1 MERVLGRPIVPWP
14 PQTWVLKSLSLAALY
29 FNPTLD
35 TARARLE
42 EAQAAVITANA
53 RPNPTISIAPGIPSP
68 YLLTLDLAFPI
79 ETAGK
84 RGHRV
89 QFARSMN
96 EAAQF
101 DLADSAWNVRRAVRV
116 ALLKYLLASRSLAVI
131 HAEEQVRT
139 DTVTLLEQRFS
150 VGEIP
155 RPEVDLSQISLSQ
168 TRLAISAAEGQLG
181 EAKAELAASV
191 GIPVAGLQGF
201 DFSWPDMDTPP
212 SSESLSLPEIRR
224 NAVLNRLDVR
234 RTLAQYAAAEADL
247 QLEIAKQYPDV
258 QLGPGYTYEERNSFF
273 TIGFSTTLPIF
284 NRNQGPIAEAET
296 RRKELGATFLAT
308 QARVIAQSET
318 ALARY
323 EAARKELSEANES
336 LSKLQAVQEQMT
348 RRAMGIGQVD
358 RLELNGVLLQGVV
371 VARARLDALA
381 RAQTALGEL
390 EDAIQRPLTGSDMIP
405 PKPDSPLFQ
414 QLEKGSK
421 P

>member
-1 MERVLGRPIVPWP
+1 M
-14 PQTWVLKSLSLAALY
+14 
-29 FNPTLD
+29 
-35 TARARLE
+35 
-42 EAQAAVITANA
+42 
-53 RPNPTISIAPGIPSP
+53 
-68 YLLTLDLAFPI
+68 
-79 ETAGK
+79 
-84 RGHRV
+84 
-89 QFARSMN
+89 
-96 EAAQF
+96 
-101 DLADSAWNVRRAVRV
+101 
-116 ALLKYLLASRSLAVI
+116 
-131 HAEEQVRT
+131 
-139 DTVTLLEQRFS
+139 
-150 VGEIP
+150 
-155 RPEVDLSQISLSQ
+155 
-168 TRLAISAAEGQLG
+168 
-181 EAKAELAASV
+181 
-191 GIPVAGLQGF
+191 
-201 DFSWPDMDTPP
+201 
-212 SSESLSLPEIRR
+212 
-224 NAVLNRLDVR
+224 
-234 RTLAQYAAAEADL
+234 
-247 QLEIAKQYPDV
+247 